1 MVMLRDFVQAFPGYC
16 IELGYEKEL
25 QYVRCISCSG
35 TKEIKR
41 HETSFEIEEYLKG
54 RRKYFSVGLD
64 LSRLSL
70 FQQRVLEE
78 TRKIG
83 YGTKITY
90 GTLAKRTGSHPRAVG
105 GALSRNPFPIL
116 IPCHRVVA
124 ANGMGGYS
132 EGVDIKIRLLELE
145 ARNNL

>member
-1 MVMLRDFVQAFPGYC
+1 MPKDFIFAFPGYC

-25 QYVRCISCSG
+25 EYVRFTICSEK
-35 TKEIKR
+35 KEIKR
-41 HETSFEIEEYLKG
+41 HEISFEIDEYFKG
-54 RRKYFSVGLD
+54 QRKDFSAGFN
-64 LSRLSL
+64 LSRLSP

-78 TRKIG
+78 TKKIG
-83 YGTKITY
+83 YGTMITY
-90 GTLAKRTGSHPRAVG
+90 GILAKRIGSHPRAVG

-124 ANGMGGYS
+124 ANGIGGYS